1 MAELKVRVTLGDTT
15 VEGMLDELLESGT
28 FKMEYDQAELDEI
41 VKEKVEGQRAAW
53 EADPKAHLHQMTEKD
68 MGAHTF
74 SLPGLCKYEI
84 PCTVHVASGCFASR
98 PKNGDG
104 LTGWMP
110 VLLYTL
116 KKKEDADA

>member
-15 VEGMLDELLESGT
+15 VKGTLDELIESGI

-74 SLPGLCKYEI
+74 SLPGLSAI
-84 PCTVHVASGCFASR
+84 GRAHFHPLVQTARS
-98 PKNGDG
+98 
-104 LTGWMP
+104 L
-110 VLLYTL
+110 
-116 KKKEDADA
+116 

>member
-15 VEGMLDELLESGT
+15 VKGTLDELIESGI

-74 SLPGLCKYEI
+74 SLPGLCEYEI

-98 PKNGDG
+98 QKDG
-104 LTGWMP
+104 EGWTGWVP
-110 VLLYTL
+110 TLLYVM
-116 KKKEDADA
+116 KKKEDVDA